1 MNVSI
6 SHSHFR
12 SGAFRFVLAGCLVL
26 GLGGC
31 ASGGKS
37 KGRAANVRDGSIRD
51 SKLESR
57 AVVAVEAT
65 TQDEKLAPKIQAEVN
80 ALFFGGKKQRPGGLD
95 AFSSE
100 RIIELESEIEASTQ
114 PALVY
119 YRANKEYFERLEDSG
134 GGFRVSA
141 NGRRLVPFLK
151 TEAGRRKLFAM
162 DTARVREMVQNP
174 CFAVVEDCGEYA
186 SDGEENTAL
195 LDAWS
200 RKYPEKEFRSERE
213 KLLEGYLASLKKYRA
228 KFERRLK
235 NADPRLK
242 AAIRAQQAVELVGTH
257 IKGVATLLP

>member
-1 MNVSI
+1 MREEKRGEEVNVSI
-6 SHSHFR
+6 PILLLGS
-12 SGAFRFVLAGCLVL
+12 LALAVS
-26 GLGGC
+26 GC
-31 ASGGKS
+31 AGSGKS
-37 KGRAANVRDGSIRD
+37 KGRAATARGDRASD

-57 AVVAVEAT
+57 AAVAVEAT
-65 TQDEKLAPKIQAEVN
+65 TQDEKMAPKIQAEVN
-80 ALFFGGKKQRPGGLD
+80 ALFFGSKKERPGGLD

-114 PALVY
+114 PSLVY
-119 YRANKEYFERLEDSG
+119 YRANKEYFERLEDPG

-151 TEAGRRKLFAM
+151 TETGRRKLFAM
-162 DTARVREMVQNP
+162 DTARVREMVRNP

-242 AAIRAQQAVELVGTH
+242 ATIRAQQAVELVGTH
-257 IKGVATLLP
+257 IKGVETLLP